1 MTEIDWN
8 TIFTAVITSILSS
21 SLITAGIIYL
31 VKKSLDSM
39 IDLRYEKIL
48 EETKLQMQ
56 EVSRRKSALYD
67 QQAKAF
73 QECIS
78 YIHRLRRIAHSIQ
91 ILSSQEIRGAKRK
104 EFDKIL
110 TEFRQNHKEFEE
122 FISENRV
129 LLKIKYAETQHDLRS
144 VLTSIEGYR
153 MIIGQTQNQEDS
165 DQLIDSLKASLFRL
179 DEQYFRL
186 LEDAQTFLGTSDE

>member
-1 MTEIDWN
+1 MDWN

-31 VKKSLDSM
+31 VKKSLDRM

-67 QQAKAF
+67 QQAKIF

-78 YIHRLRRIAHSIQ
+78 HIHRLRRIAHSIQ
-91 ILSSQEIRGAKRK
+91 GLSSQEIRGAKRK

-153 MIIGQTQNQEDS
+153 MLIGQTQNQEES
-165 DQLIDSLKASLFRL
+165 DQMIDSLKASLFRL

-186 LEDAQTFLGTSDE
+186 LEDAQTFLGTSDD